1 MLHGK
6 SKADLINRLLRTAAD
21 SEDDVDENDDDFNYY
36 DDVVIFII
44 NKKDRFETCFKKA
57 LRTNSAIRLVQ
68 RCNKWL
74 KLIIFFKN

>member
-21 SEDDVDENDDDFNYY
+21 SEEENDDDFNYC